1 VGVAHNK
8 LLAKLANNAAKP
20 DGVRVV
26 TSHADIAD
34 LLRDTPAHK
43 LPGCGGALAVKIHAT
58 LGPDA
63 RIADLA
69 SLPESR
75 LRGEI
80 GMNPSAARDIVRR
93 SCGECDDPVVTRRN
107 LNKSVGV
114 HTSLALTP
122 RPMYGTGHT
131 VSASGGRPGMF
142 EPLRC
147 RESARLDRL
156 LRAMAA
162 DLAGRVI
169 DLAHAEKR
177 WPRTMTVSLILV
189 LGRGRDGTEEVRCSK
204 RGPFP
209 ERARGGGQSDGE
221 METGKVAHAAA
232 EGLTRCL
239 IASRGDALVAKVSII
254 AGEFRAASGSH
265 QASLPS
271 GEDAAAMTGQPPVEE
286 ELLVPP
292 VEEEDV
298 ADRDDEGDVDGDDD
312 GTDEWYPSPPFY
324 FNPTAETS
332 SAGDRDVC
340 EPFTGAGDGGIAS
353 NVAGTDDPVHRIE
366 LDAQR
371 ASPLSPLPSV
381 PQELL
386 DGGAPIDATLF
397 LRCLAEGT
405 LSGEDAQLA
414 LRRRYERTG
423 RAVQSSS
430 ASE

>member
-1 VGVAHNK
+1 
-8 LLAKLANNAAKP
+8 
-20 DGVRVV
+20 
-26 TSHADIAD
+26 
-34 LLRDTPAHK
+34 
-43 LPGCGGALAVKIHAT
+43 
-58 LGPDA
+58 
-63 RIADLA
+63 
-69 SLPESR
+69 
-75 LRGEI
+75 
-80 GMNPSAARDIVRR
+80 MNPSAARDIVRR

-147 RESARLDRL
+147 RESARLDQL

-189 LGRGRDGTEEVRCSK
+189 LGRGRDGNEEVRCSK

-209 ERARGGGQSDGE
+209 ERAMGGGQSDGE

-232 EGLTRCL
+232 EGLTRGL

-254 AGEFRAASGSH
+254 AGEFRAAAGSH
-265 QASLPS
+265 QASFPS

-286 ELLVPP
+286 EQLVPP
-292 VEEEDV
+292 VEEEDTT
-298 ADRDDEGDVDGDDD
+298 DRDDAGVVDGDDD

-332 SAGDRDVC
+332 SAGDRDAC

-353 NVAGTDDPVHRIE
+353 DVAGTCDPVHRIE

-371 ASPLSPLPSV
+371 ASLLSPLPSV

-423 RAVQSSS
+423 RAFQSSS